1 MWGMRPKR
9 CTTSCG
15 CANWLFTGE
24 NLGAILLS
32 PYGRAGAVTLLSPPA
47 LFHSLLRPRAA
58 RRPQRGQHNVALGVS
73 CARTRE
79 LRSCAEGLAV
89 VIALRWHVRDGAEAT
104 FISVQVH
111 ARNYLL
117 RGCRGSLLHSIGLG
131 LWPSERAHARYRM
144 RPSRNS
150 HSRRLGE

>member
-1 MWGMRPKR
+1 MWGMRPKQR
-9 CTTSCG
+9 TTSCG

-117 RGCRGSLLHSIGLG
+117 RGCRSSLLHPIGAG
-131 LWPSERAHARYRM
+131 HSPSGRGYPE
-144 RPSRNS
+144 
-150 HSRRLGE
+150 SRRWTSENSYF